1 MYAKRDDGG
10 QFREMDEQGRSLATD
25 RRQRARKR
33 VRSGFG
39 DQGDQARSRTA
50 SRGTGSSGAKRSS
63 KTRSRT
69 GAAKRTTSRS
79 RRGGSAR
86 AKVR

>member
-1 MYAKRDDGG
+1 MYAKRDSG

-25 RRQRARKR
+25 RRQRAKKR

-69 GAAKRTTSRS
+69 GAAKRTTRRS

-86 AKVR
+86 VKSR